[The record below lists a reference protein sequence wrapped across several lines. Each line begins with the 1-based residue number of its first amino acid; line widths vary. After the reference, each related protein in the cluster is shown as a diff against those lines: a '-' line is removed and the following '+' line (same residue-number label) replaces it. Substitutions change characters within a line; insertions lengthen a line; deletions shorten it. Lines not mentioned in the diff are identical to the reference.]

1 MDFNTKIRALY
12 LKTKIWKG
20 KIAFDRKGWQKQTIL
35 KIILEKTNL
44 MDILQTGNFFMNLI
58 KTSNFQE
65 ISENSIEFWCLK
77 KINQKQ
83 KPKLFNCANNVVSF
97 TDDFILE
104 RGMRQMKLDDIHTIC
119 HSLRFGIIENVHTIF
134 RHIWIVDSTIN
145 IWFNHWNQSSC
156 TIEYIWSW
164 HAMSNTLILLP
175 FAGRSLT
182 GHRRTHQIPWWDPLA
197 LR

>member
-1 MDFNTKIRALY
+1 MTKTNY
-12 LKTKIWKG
+12 LKLFSKKQIW
-20 KIAFDRKGWQKQTIL
+20 WIL
-35 KIILEKTNL
+35 
-44 MDILQTGNFFMNLI
+44 LQTEHIFTNLI

-65 ISENSIEFWCLK
+65 IPKNSIAFWCHK

-83 KPKLFNCANNVVSF
+83 KPKLFNCASNLVSF

-104 RGMRQMKLDDIHTIC
+104 LGMRQMKLDDIHTIC
-119 HSLRFGIIENVHTIF
+119 YSLRFGIIENVHTIF